1 MFIIGFFVGYLV
13 GSLVCL
19 IIETVCMS
27 LDNEE
32 EEDR

>member
-1 MFIIGFFVGYLV
+1 MFWIGVFIGYLL
-13 GSLVCL
+13 GSIVCL
-19 IIETVCMS
+19 IIEAVCMS